1 MKAAEAA
8 ADKEVPSSQTIQV
21 DEESNGSRKRTK
33 NKRLQGYETNHG
45 IYDQTLLYSK
55 STDT

>member
-8 ADKEVPSSQTIQV
+8 ADKEVPSSQTVQV
-21 DEESNGSRKRTK
+21 DDGSNGSRKRTK

-45 IYDQTLLYSK
+45 MSG
-55 STDT
+55 